1 MVDLEPVDEREEDVP
16 LARVVTPGVGET
28 SAQGTARG
36 VVGEGSARV
45 AEARAPDTSPPRSGS
60 DYELPL
66 PLPTESPRSGRGRRG
81 RFNDLYEDMDE
92 GLRARL
98 ERLETMEEELRE
110 ARILLSR
117 DRELM
122 GAMVNVPGGG
132 GASGAPARSGPA
144 GNKNIVP
151 REYSPKGGVGPGKW
165 LFHLEMYFQYGLVTG
180 EDRVHHGAMLLRDAA
195 ESWWRSHVI
204 ETTTPEGGPA
214 AGRIVTWEAFK
225 ESLGRVFTPVPE
237 REQARARLYELRQL
251 GSVQGYTQA
260 FRELLFVTDDLAP
273 SERKPL
279 YLRGLKPHILREV
292 RLRFP
297 STLDDAILIA
307 EQVDTVGG
315 TSSATGPARM
325 AARVGAGQRNS
336 PARSPFRRAKPQGA
350 SMHVVGARHE
360 GSGLELVVPDAMPAA
375 KARTG
380 AVVAGVRPAQRRGPG
395 GPRAKAPGDGN
406 RERLRREG
414 RCFQCEQLGHIA
426 KDCPGNAPRRRE

>member
-1 MVDLEPVDEREEDVP
+1 MVDLEVVDEGGDVP
-16 LARVVTPGVGET
+16 ARVVPLEEGET
-28 SAQGTARG
+28 SAQGAARG
-36 VVGEGSARV
+36 GQGEGSAHA
-45 AEARAPDTSPPRSGS
+45 AEARAPDTSPPRSGF
-60 DYELPL
+60 DVQ
-66 PLPTESPRSGRGRRG
+66 LPTLMESPSSGHGRRG
-81 RFNDLYEDMDE
+81 RADAWDADME
-92 GLRARL
+92 ERLRARL

-110 ARILLSR
+110 ARILLNR

-122 GAMVNVPGGG
+122 GAMVHVPGGG
-132 GASGAPARSGPA
+132 GPSGAPARSGPA
-144 GNKNIVP
+144 GSKNIVP

-165 LFHLEMYFQYGLVTG
+165 LFHLEMYFNYGFVTG

-204 ETTTPEGGPA
+204 ETTTPDGGPA
-214 AGRIVTWEAFK
+214 AGRIRTWEAFK

-237 REQARARLYELRQL
+237 REQARAKLYELRQL

-315 TSSATGPARM
+315 TSMATGPSRT
-325 AARVGAGQRNS
+325 AARVGAGQRNV
-336 PARSPFRRAKPQGA
+336 PARSLFGVLGPKVQVCMLWEQGMRARDL
-350 SMHVVGARHE
+350 S
-360 GSGLELVVPDAMPAA
+360 
-375 KARTG
+375 
-380 AVVAGVRPAQRRGPG
+380 
-395 GPRAKAPGDGN
+395 
-406 RERLRREG
+406 
-414 RCFQCEQLGHIA
+414 
-426 KDCPGNAPRRRE
+426 